1 MAERDGGG
9 SNEDTV
15 DSMENLLCS
24 LGGSGS
30 TGGSIGGSEFWEVV
44 VVNLLGI
51 DCFLRKG
58 ILSFVVDVL
67 AGGDEEEAEG

>member
-15 DSMENLLCS
+15 DSSENLLCS

-30 TGGSIGGSEFWEVV
+30 TGGSIGGSEFWEVLV
-44 VVNLLGI
+44 VGI
-51 DCFLRKG
+51 GCFLRKG
-58 ILSFVVDVL
+58 ILSLVVDVL
-67 AGGDEEEAEG
+67 AACDEEEAEG